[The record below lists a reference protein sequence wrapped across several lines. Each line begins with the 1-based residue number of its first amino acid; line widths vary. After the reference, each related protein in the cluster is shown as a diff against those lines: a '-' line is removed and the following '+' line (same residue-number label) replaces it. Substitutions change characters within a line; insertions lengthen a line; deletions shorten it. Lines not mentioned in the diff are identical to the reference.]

1 MLDAQDARL
10 LTEIGMLAAEVGDVA
25 RADAIFGAL
34 RRVRPDRAYPYIGL
48 VLARLAAG
56 RAGEAVRLLEDA
68 EIADLLERGVLHAWR
83 GLALQLVGRSAES
96 RKVLAEAAAMSGE
109 GARMARRLLGLEEEE
124 ARMPARLETI
134 AINQ

>member
-10 LTEIGMLAAEVGDVA
+10 LTEIGMLAAEAGDVA

-34 RRVRPDRAYPYIGL
+34 RRLRPDRAYPYIGL

-56 RAGEAVRLLEDA
+56 RAGEAVRFIEDA
-68 EIADLLERGVLHAWR
+68 EIGDPQERGVLHAWR
-83 GLALQLVGRSAES
+83 GLALQMMGRTAES
-96 RKVLAEAAAMSGE
+96 RRVLTEAAAMPGE
-109 GARMARRLLGLEEEE
+109 GAHLARRLLGLEEEE